1 MKRFLVFIVSLLC
14 ITTAFSQVEMSK
26 LTTKWV
32 DLGNEEIEVF
42 CYNGQPYTGKVFAKH
57 SNGKIGLVG
66 EFSKGIKNGTWT
78 YWYSTGEKK
87 RESSYVEGKKE
98 GTTYYWHQNGQMAK
112 EITYRNDK
120 NIDQKLWDAN
130 GNRLKN
136 PTFESFK

>member
-1 MKRFLVFIVSLLC
+1 MQAVDELNHSFFLS
-14 ITTAFSQVEMSK
+14 SQDDPK
-26 LTTKWV
+26 LR
-32 DLGNEEIEVF
+32 NEEIEVF

-98 GTTYYWHQNGQMAK
+98 GTTYYWHQNGQMHK
-112 EITYRNDK
+112 HRRT
-120 NIDQKLWDAN
+120 
-130 GNRLKN
+130 N
-136 PTFESFK
+136 PYFS